1 MKIKN
6 MKVIKVLVL
15 PAGFLAVLPLVEART
30 VKLTCGGQRTI
41 TAAVEKLKP
50 GDTLLVEG
58 ACVEN
63 AVIPEQVVDVVV
75 DGQGVATINGPDP
88 TKASV
93 TVGGRNI
100 TVQNFGS
107 ITGGRE
113 GVLVDQGGTAK
124 ITNNIIHGTRNTGI
138 RVSNAGF
145 AAIALNTLE
154 NNVGNG
160 IAIDNHSSGYIGF
173 LSLSD
178 TTASPN
184 TIQNNNNGIIILQ
197 SSSARIQGNTI
208 SGNRS
213 TGITVS
219 ENSEARIGFRSGSAG
234 TFSAPNV
241 IQSNQAAGVLVGR
254 SSSARITGNTISNN
268 TGGGVSLND
277 GSTADIGPVGG
288 EGGSP
293 NTITGN
299 GGAGANASDGVTVAR
314 SSSAAV
320 EGNIISNNTR
330 DGVRIFR
337 ASQANVSSNT
347 VNSNGGDGIFVAENS
362 GVNIDG
368 ANSTTSNNTG
378 FGLRCLRGSYAS
390 GTVTT
395 GGSGTVADSLNG
407 NSGAKSFGATLTV
420 MVAQG
425 GGNSSFGPVAD
436 SDGSTFTVSP
446 NGTVAL
452 NSEGCVDNTN

>member
-6 MKVIKVLVL
+6 MKVIRVLVL

-124 ITNNIIHGTRNTGI
+124 ITNNIIHGTGNTGI

-268 TGGGVSLND
+268 AGGGVSLND
-277 GSTADIGPVGG
+277 GSTADIGPIGG
-288 EGGSP
+288 EGGVLTPSRAMAELVLMQAMELLSHVLHPRRSKATLSAITPETGLEFSEPLRPMSP
-293 NTITGN
+293 VTRSI
-299 GGAGANASDGVTVAR
+299 VTV
-314 SSSAAV
+314 
-320 EGNIISNNTR
+320 G
-330 DGVRIFR
+330 
-337 ASQANVSSNT
+337 
-347 VNSNGGDGIFVAENS
+347 
-362 GVNIDG
+362 
-368 ANSTTSNNTG
+368 TG
-378 FGLRCLRGSYAS
+378 FS
-390 GTVTT
+390 
-395 GGSGTVADSLNG
+395 
-407 NSGAKSFGATLTV
+407 
-420 MVAQG
+420 
-425 GGNSSFGPVAD
+425 
-436 SDGSTFTVSP
+436 
-446 NGTVAL
+446 
-452 NSEGCVDNTN
+452 